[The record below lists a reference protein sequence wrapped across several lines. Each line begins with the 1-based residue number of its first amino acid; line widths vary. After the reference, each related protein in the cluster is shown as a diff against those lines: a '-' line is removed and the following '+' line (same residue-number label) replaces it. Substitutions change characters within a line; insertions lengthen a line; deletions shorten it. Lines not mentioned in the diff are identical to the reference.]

1 MSRQSGRQD
10 ADGRT
15 KGLGR
20 SKKDNPIPIGRSNGR
35 FWLNLT
41 VPRPTSSRRLS
52 EPCPYGHSCATKRTQ
67 VCRPA
72 GAGLPANGHRNAR
85 KPPKGPRKQERPTP
99 APKKQKS
106 APGGRYMKNMPP
118 DVAEVGV
125 GHPGCAGGISPQ
137 EGSLT
142 TGHSISLPFLDKA
155 HPIGHKQFLQV
166 AHLGDQFPAL
176 VGVFHHHAL

>member
-35 FWLNLT
+35 FGLNLT

-99 APKKQKS
+99 ATEE
-106 APGGRYMKNMPP
+106 
-118 DVAEVGV
+118 AEVG
-125 GHPGCAGGISPQ
+125 PGRSVHEKHAAGCR
-137 EGSLT
+137 GSGGRSSWLRER
-142 TGHSISLPFLDKA
+142 HLPAGRFPHDRA
-155 HPIGHKQFLQV
+155 Q
-166 AHLGDQFPAL
+166 HLIAVP
-176 VGVFHHHAL
+176 